1 MLESLRP
8 FTWLVGAVAAW
19 SLGLLLL
26 GFAGLGGRVGP
37 HPGNPALAPA
47 IPELRFSQSAQR
59 LGAPSDYL
67 AVAERPLFLPDRR
80 PAPVA
85 VVNAEQQAP
94 FEGVLTSVLLTDTLK
109 MAIFSE
115 NNGQVSKRVKL
126 GDSIPGTSWRL
137 AQLEPRR
144 AVLEGPE
151 GQRALDL
158 RRFDGQGGQPPTPVS
173 APPAPQPMANAPAQP
188 APANPPSLLDQ
199 GAQANAAAQRGAEE
213 QAQIDAIRARIE
225 ARRAQLREQQEKN
238 ANAPVAEQ

>member
-8 FTWLVGAVAAW
+8 FTWLVGAVAVW

-26 GFAGLGGRVGP
+26 GLAGLGGRVGP
-37 HPGNPALAPA
+37 HPPDLALMPPIPA
-47 IPELRFSQSAQR
+47 LRFSESAQR

-67 AVAERPLFLPDRR
+67 AIAERPLFLPDRR

-137 AQLEPRR
+137 ASLEPRR

-158 RRFDGQGGQPPTPVS
+158 RRFDGQGGQAPTPLGAAPVPQS
-173 APPAPQPMANAPAQP
+173 AGAAPG
-188 APANPPSLLDQ
+188 NPPSLLEQ
-199 GAQANAAAQRGAEE
+199 GAQANAEAQRGAEE

-225 ARRAQLREQQEKN
+225 ARRAQLREQHARN